1 MGKKQS
7 TTEDTFDRF
16 DIEDIESEYTD
27 TDLFNPEE
35 IINKLESNPEDGTKG
50 KKGSSKHLSALRR
63 IEDMMDE
70 RRLEDSLRDL
80 FDDDPNVLIS
90 D

>member
-7 TTEDTFDRF
+7 TTEDTFEKF

-35 IINKLESNPEDGTKG
+35 IIDKLESKPDSGKG
-50 KKGSSKHLSALRR
+50 KKKEPSKHLSALRR

-80 FDDDPNVLIS
+80 FDD
-90 D
+90 

>member
-7 TTEDTFDRF
+7 AHDDTFDNF
-16 DIEDIESEYTD
+16 DIEDIESAYTD

-35 IINKLESNPEDGTKG
+35 IINKLESKEPGEGD
-50 KKGSSKHLSALRR
+50 KKKHLSALRR
-63 IEDMMDE
+63 IEDMMDD

-80 FDDDPNVLIS
+80 FDDDPNALIPE
-90 D
+90 